1 MKKKILIFGK
11 YGQLARSLKKYLV
24 IQNVTIKFLSST
36 KCNFEYYENIHKIID
51 KFSPNI
57 IINCSA
63 YTNVE
68 KAEIEK
74 KKCNLINN
82 IAVKKIAELC
92 EIKKIF
98 LIHFST
104 DYIFNS
110 LKMLP
115 IKENTNPDPL
125 NYYGKSK
132 LSGEKV
138 ILGSKCNYLIL
149 RISWTY
155 SIYGKNFV
163 KFIISKL
170 NKGQSV
176 NIVNDQYGCPTNLDF
191 VSKIVVVFSKL
202 ILGKKIFRSK
212 IVNISHNGETNWYNF
227 AKTIQKYFY
236 PNIKKKLIYSISS
249 KNFKS
254 KAKRPKYSKLSNKK
268 VKSMLKIKFYNWQF
282 YLKKFLIKNEFKLR
296 NL

>member
-1 MKKKILIFGK
+1 MKKRILIFGK
-11 YGQLARSLKKYLV
+11 YGQLARTLKKYFV
-24 IQNVTIKFLSST
+24 NQNITIKFLPSSE
-36 KCNFEYYENIHKIID
+36 CNFEHHKKIHGIIN
-51 KFSPNI
+51 KYSPNI

-74 KKCNLINN
+74 KKCNQINY

-110 LKMLP
+110 PKMLP
-115 IKENTNPDPL
+115 IKENTNPNPL

-132 LSGEKV
+132 LKGE
-138 ILGSKCNYLIL
+138 IAISQSKCNYLIL
-149 RISWTY
+149 RLSWTY

-170 NKGQSV
+170 NKGEPV
-176 NIVNDQYGCPTNLDF
+176 RIVNDQYGCPTNLDF
-191 VSKIVVVFSKL
+191 VGKLVVTFSKL
-202 ILGKKIFRSK
+202 ILGKKIFKSK
-212 IVNISHNGETNWYNF
+212 IFNISHNGQTNWYIF
-227 AKTIQKYFY
+227 AKTIQKFFY
-236 PNIKKKLIYSISS
+236 PKIKKKLIYSISS

-254 KAKRPKYSKLSNKK
+254 IVKRPKYSKLSNKK
-268 VKSMLKIKFYNWQF
+268 INKVLKINFHDWQF
-282 YLKKFLIKNEFKLR
+282 YLKKFLIKNKDELK